1 MGFNVGVGIGG
12 HGGNVGFSNQE
23 FMNSALGKATVKAL
37 NKIIEEVSGVALP
50 PSGRRQFKE
59 KAAQKEKATT
69 DAALEQLKNTPGKV
83 VAVPS
88 KETVIVSLGSKQ
100 GFKSGDKVKLY
111 ETVDTKDDKG
121 NVVFTEE
128 KLVGEITLESV
139 QEVRSKARY
148 SGAAE
153 VKAGWIVKAN

>member
-1 MGFNVGVGIGG
+1 
-12 HGGNVGFSNQE
+12 
-23 FMNSALGKATVKAL
+23 MNES
-37 NKIIEEVSGVALP
+37 SVALP

-59 KAAQKEKATT
+59 KAAQNEKATT
-69 DAALEQLKNTPGKV
+69 DAALAQLKNTPGKV

-88 KETVIVSLGSKQ
+88 KEAVIVSLGSKQ

-128 KLVGEITLESV
+128 KLVGEITLETV
-139 QEVRSKARY
+139 QEERSKARY